1 MTTPSALLSV
11 HESDQ
16 SARARAVAEISVTT
30 PVRRVSR
37 SVGSNRGIAD
47 ATCSPLQLTPSGP
60 PLRGAAVSKQFNDIV
75 FVEEAGRVYGPIE
88 TDKGLHLLYLHSCRG
103 GDDFKK
109 EKEAAERQ

>member
-1 MTTPSALLSV
+1 M
-11 HESDQ
+11 
-16 SARARAVAEISVTT
+16 
-30 PVRRVSR
+30 
-37 SVGSNRGIAD
+37 
-47 ATCSPLQLTPSGP
+47 
-60 PLRGAAVSKQFNDIV
+60 SKQFNDIV

>member
-16 SARARAVAEISVTT
+16 SARARAVAAISVTT
-30 PVRRVSR
+30 LVRRVSR
-37 SVGSNRGIAD
+37 SGGSNRGVAD
-47 ATCSPLQLTPSGP
+47 ATCSPLRLTPSGP
-60 PLRGAAVSKQFNDIV
+60 PRGAAVSKQFNDIV

>member
-30 PVRRVSR
+30 PVRRVGR

-109 EKEAAERQ
+109 EKEEAERQ